1 MRRGR
6 RSSGGAVLL
15 AVLACLLPVGGCA
28 RSVDGAPT
36 AGAGEPL
43 PASAEDLGALVL
55 TEVPSGLRR
64 LPDDGLMPP
73 AGAKRVEDVAGYARD
88 PARERAVLQ
97 DYGYRH
103 GWERF
108 WGSQDGPL
116 TSVFV
121 DQFEHRAG
129 AGAYAEDP
137 RREREV
143 LEDYGYR
150 FGWER
155 FWGHGEGPVTS
166 VFVDQFEHRAGAG
179 AYAADLASNDADHYG
194 GMLRESPSE
203 LPRTCQSLTLDDPDP
218 GLGLD
223 GPAAFAW
230 CAHGVFSVAVTVI
243 ADSVDAAEAE
253 MRDVVAG
260 QLDRLPPR

>member
-1 MRRGR
+1 VSAGR
-6 RSSGGAVLL
+6 LSSRSGAAVLL
-15 AVLACLLPVGGCA
+15 VVAGLASGGCTQ
-28 RSVDGAPT
+28 SVEGTATPAPATGVPET
-36 AGAGEPL
+36 AEEL
-43 PASAEDLGALVL
+43 EALIV
-55 TEVPSGLRR
+55 TDVPSGLPR
-64 LPDDGLMPP
+64 LPDDELDPP
-73 AGAKRVEDVAGYARD
+73 AGAKTVEDVA
-88 PARERAVLQ
+88 E
-97 DYGYRH
+97 
-103 GWERF
+103 
-108 WGSQDGPL
+108 
-116 TSVFV
+116 
-121 DQFEHRAG
+121 
-129 AGAYAEDP
+129 YAEDP